1 MDYKLSKEHL
11 QWLEVKKDEVD
22 GELNIWKCYIEDTE
36 RVLTEFDKEIKEYLS
51 RERYKSKWM
60 IGFFVVGATGN
71 FRISML

>member
-1 MDYKLSKEHL
+1 MNYKLSREYL
-11 QWLEVKKDEVD
+11 QSLEIKKDELD

-51 RERYKSKWM
+51 RESYKSTWK

-71 FRISML
+71 FRSSML

>member
-1 MDYKLSKEHL
+1 MDYKLSKEYL
-11 QWLEVKKDEVD
+11 QWLEVKKDELD
-22 GELNIWKCYIEDTE
+22 GELNIWKRYIKDTE